1 MPLGTEEFSGNSI
14 ERTFGFLVTEI
25 VTPPANA
32 AWGAVFGSPDMP
44 TSLFPTRDT
53 TSFDFQDVRYEKRDR
68 VARITI
74 NRPHNYNAYSTPA
87 LEELAT
93 AFRDASWDD
102 KIAVVVF
109 TAEGHSAFCTGGD
122 VKEYQASY
130 TQRPRDYWK
139 YMSCFKAYI
148 ESITN
153 CSKPVIAR
161 INGMAVGGG
170 NESQLACDLAVM
182 GEHAFIA
189 QVGTNVGSVACGG
202 STQWLPI
209 HVGDR
214 RARGIL
220 FLNQR
225 YSSFTSL
232 SMGLVNAVVP
242 TVKGPDGKFVTT
254 LTNDRTFLAD
264 WNTDPWEQPFASRAT
279 PAEVKKALKGKDG
292 YAVDLSIVDEVVAEL
307 CDQIVHKFFE
317 CTRYTKTQVNYWK
330 DASWHATVGHA
341 RDWLSV
347 HYTSLEPHEGMTAF
361 VEKRKADYVGMRDR
375 AADPDGSS
383 EFLWGPYGKNC
394 TECGAK
400 GIPTQFEFCGKCGAG
415 VSAEAVAH
423 PS

>member
-1 MPLGTEEFSGNSI
+1 
-14 ERTFGFLVTEI
+14 
-25 VTPPANA
+25 
-32 AWGAVFGSPDMP
+32 MP
-44 TSLFPTRDT
+44 TSLFPKRDAA
-53 TSFDFQDVRYEKRDR
+53 SFDFHDVRYEKRDR
-68 VARITI
+68 VARVTI
-74 NRPHNYNAYSTPA
+74 NRPHNYNAYSTLA
-87 LEELAT
+87 LGELAT

-102 KIAVVVF
+102 GIAVVVF
-109 TAEGHSAFCTGGD
+109 TAEGHRAFCTGGD

-182 GEHAFIA
+182 GEHALIA

-220 FLNQR
+220 FLNHR
-225 YSSFTSL
+225 YSSYASL

-242 TVKGPDGKFVTT
+242 TVKGPDGKFRTT
-254 LTNDRTFLAD
+254 FTNDRTYLSD
-264 WNTDPWEQPFASRAT
+264 WNTDTWDQPFSSRAT
-279 PAEVKKALKGKDG
+279 PAEIKKALQGTDG
-292 YAVDLSIVDEVVAEL
+292 YSVDLSIVDEVVAEL

-330 DASWHATVGHA
+330 DAAWHATIGHA
-341 RDWLSV
+341 RDWLAI

-394 TECGAK
+394 AECGAK
-400 GIPTQFEFCGKCGAG
+400 GIPTQFDFCGKCGAS
-415 VSAEAVAH
+415 VSTEALAPH
-423 PS
+423 S